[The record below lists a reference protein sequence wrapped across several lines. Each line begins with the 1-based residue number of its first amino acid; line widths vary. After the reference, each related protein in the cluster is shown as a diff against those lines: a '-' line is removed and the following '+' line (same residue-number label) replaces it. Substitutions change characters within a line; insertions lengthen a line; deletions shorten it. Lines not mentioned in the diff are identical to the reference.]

1 MILDLNTLSASP
13 VQDLSIY
20 KENKQIP
27 AIIEHQVLVA
37 LSHYPELRTTS
48 IRFVFKKNIR
58 GSVMQAQPVFNSILK
73 GRAAREYQINISSLF
88 KLNHSAL
95 PIHQLPA
102 NILIGWIGHE
112 LGHIMDYEQK
122 SNTGLIGFGLSYIF
136 STKYR
141 RNGELIADT
150 YAVESGLGQYIIDT
164 KRFILDHAELPAA
177 YKAKIARIY
186 LSPDQIVEQVRIL
199 EEKKINKQKKALG
212 H

>member
-1 MILDLNTLSASP
+1 
-13 VQDLSIY
+13 
-20 KENKQIP
+20 
-27 AIIEHQVLVA
+27 
-37 LSHYPELRTTS
+37 
-48 IRFVFKKNIR
+48 
-58 GSVMQAQPVFNSILK
+58 MQAQPVFNSILK